1 MLGVL
6 PVQLLADYANDNITA
21 TPKGVLSSSKK
32 ELAATGNQDFGYFAG
47 GSPGSITTV
56 NRLQYSSDTSNMVTK
71 GPLNTGRRIFAATG
85 NSDSGY
91 FMGGPGLSSV
101 ERLTFANDTVALTVK
116 GPLSS
121 NYSGFGATGTQNFGY
136 TGGSVPAQ
144 SKVDRID
151 YSNDTATAS
160 PKGPLSAGKW
170 NLAQVHIRV
179 VLKIKELLAQYQLA
193 WVPSTD
199 HWLIMDM
206 FFVPIH
212 LEL

>member
-1 MLGVL
+1 
-6 PVQLLADYANDNITA
+6 
-21 TPKGVLSSSKK
+21 
-32 ELAATGNQDFGYFAG
+32 
-47 GSPGSITTV
+47 
-56 NRLQYSSDTSNMVTK
+56 MVTK

-160 PKGPLSAGKW
+160 PKGPLSAGRAT
-170 NLAQVHIRV
+170 LVRRVHI
-179 VLKIKELLAQYQLA
+179 Q
-193 WVPSTD
+193 WS
-199 HWLIMDM
+199 
-206 FFVPIH
+206 
-212 LEL
+212 